1 MRTVFTNATLLD
13 ATGAAPRPGMAV
25 LVAEGRIAWIGPAS
39 EAQPP
44 EGARVVDLGGNTLMP
59 GLIDV
64 HMHITQGAVPDPI
77 AEFTETVPFMALR
90 GAAQAAILLDSGYT
104 TMRNLGAFG
113 YSDVAIREAVNQGL
127 ARGPRMLVSGEMVIT
142 EGSGE
147 RGYLRPEV
155 NIPESG
161 MFVGVEGARRAVRR
175 QVYNGADVI
184 KLIASGRVGSN
195 AYSMPWDTELTQEEM
210 TAVCDEAHRW
220 GKRVAAH
227 AYSAQSVAMCAIAGV
242 DSIEHGAL
250 VDEPTIALMAER
262 GVSLVP
268 TMTAFHS
275 YLGADA
281 GRALPGLPAGPGP
294 ANGPA
299 PAGPL
304 PGVHGLRA
312 EHSYRLGWPAP
323 GVAAGNV
330 GAGDVAACR
339 RRYAAHAGHP
349 GGHAKRRQGSGPRG
363 RHRHSGVGQESR
375 PDSRRRRPRRGHS
388 HTPGHA
394 AHLAGDERGRDCPG
408 VKDVECALGNS
419 CSPSATRRATTT
431 P

>member
-1 MRTVFTNATLLD
+1 MGGLYYEEARDCLVALAKRDNLVALDVVEVAPPYDSSEITIQLAAKLIIDVLSTKFPSRPAGAAAGGAITMRTVFTNATLLD
-13 ATGAAPRPGMAV
+13 ATRRRRRAPAWRCWLPRGASPGSGRRPRRS
-25 LVAEGRIAWIGPAS
+25 LRR
-39 EAQPP
+39 
-44 EGARVVDLGGNTLMP
+44 ARAVVDLGGNTLMP

-161 MFVGVEGARRAVRR
+161 MFVGVEEARRAVRR

-250 VDEPTIALMAER
+250 VDEPTIAPDGRAR
-262 GVSLVP
+262 GVTGAHDDSFSLV
-268 TMTAFHS
+268 S
-275 YLGADA
+275 RRGR
-281 GRALPGLPAGPGP
+281 GRALPGLPACPGP

-312 EHSYRLGWPAP
+312 EYSHRLRMARARG
-323 GVAAGNV
+323 GRRE
-330 GAGDVAACR
+330 R
-339 RRYAAHAGHP
+339 RRWRCGYW
-349 GGHAKRRQGSGPRG
+349 
-363 RHRHSGVGQESR
+363 
-375 PDSRRRRPRRGHS
+375 
-388 HTPGHA
+388 
-394 AHLAGDERGRDCPG
+394 
-408 VKDVECALGNS
+408 
-419 CSPSATRRATTT
+419 
-431 P
+431 